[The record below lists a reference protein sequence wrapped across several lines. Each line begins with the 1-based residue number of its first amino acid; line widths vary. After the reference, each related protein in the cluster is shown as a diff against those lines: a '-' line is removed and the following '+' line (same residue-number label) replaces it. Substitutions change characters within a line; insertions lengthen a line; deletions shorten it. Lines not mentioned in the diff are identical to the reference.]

1 MIILAG
7 ISIGVL
13 ANTGLFEKAKEAKQ
27 KTNEAE
33 QLEINRLSEYENV
46 IEQYSG
52 NEKNTLEPGLYND
65 GVMTATW
72 SELIENDILIYSDY
86 DNSIKAQYG
95 KSDSLVG
102 KLVIDNSIKI
112 IKQSYSSA
120 KKITEIVLP
129 EGLETIGYCAFS
141 NFSSLQTINI
151 PDSVTAIG
159 TAAFSSCTSL
169 EKIIIPNS
177 ITNLYQ
183 QTFYNCTS
191 LTTVTIPNS
200 VTEIESGVFLN
211 CSNLTD
217 IYYTG
222 TEEEWNAIVICDD
235 NSELENATIHYN
247 AVR

>member
-1 MIILAG
+1 MKKDRGITLIALIITIIILIILAG

-86 DNSIKAQYG
+86 DNSIKAEYG

-102 KLVIDNSIKI
+102 KLWIYVKFLD
-112 IKQSYSSA
+112 
-120 KKITEIVLP
+120 TFFE
-129 EGLETIGYCAFS
+129 
-141 NFSSLQTINI
+141 NF
-151 PDSVTAIG
+151 
-159 TAAFSSCTSL
+159 F
-169 EKIIIPNS
+169 
-177 ITNLYQ
+177 
-183 QTFYNCTS
+183 
-191 LTTVTIPNS
+191 
-200 VTEIESGVFLN
+200 
-211 CSNLTD
+211 
-217 IYYTG
+217 IYMRPL
-222 TEEEWNAIVICDD
+222 
-235 NSELENATIHYN
+235 S
-247 AVR
+247 